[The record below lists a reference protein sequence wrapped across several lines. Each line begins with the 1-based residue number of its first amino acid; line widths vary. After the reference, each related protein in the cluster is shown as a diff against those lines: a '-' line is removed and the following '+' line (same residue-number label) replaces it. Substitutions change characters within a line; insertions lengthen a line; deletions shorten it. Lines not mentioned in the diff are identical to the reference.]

1 MVYMEMGARA
11 RPRHRS
17 NNRPRPGQLLINC
30 YNLLQLKL
38 ASQNHY
44 AIMVLL
50 TKETHMIIFYTA
62 IFFSV
67 LIIIN
72 FYN

>member
-1 MVYMEMGARA
+1 MVYMEMGARERA
-11 RPRHRS
+11 RPWS

-38 ASQNHY
+38 AFQNHY

-50 TKETHMIIFYTA
+50 TKETHHDYFLHSNY
-62 IFFSV
+62 FFR
-67 LIIIN
+67 LTHH
-72 FYN
+72 

>member
-1 MVYMEMGARA
+1 MVYMEMGARERRGA
-11 RPRHRS
+11 RS

-38 ASQNHY
+38 AISNHY

-50 TKETHMIIFYTA
+50 TKDNTYENS
-62 IFFSV
+62 FSNTMRPRC
-67 LIIIN
+67 I
-72 FYN
+72 